1 MSVPTPHPSR
11 VRRRIGRQVLIGL
24 TALSI
29 GIAGATGAGAQ
40 PTPGSSSPDLG
51 PSVTIFDPSMSTADI
66 KAKFDAITAA
76 QFNNEFGPR
85 RDAIYFLPGTYGT
98 PEAPLNVQVGYYT
111 EVAGLGASPTDVVI
125 NGTINVYNR
134 CLADAETSNCIALTN
149 FWRSM
154 SNLTINVKGGLTD
167 VLGEAAPR
175 PSWCTDTEFWAV
187 SQAAPLRRVN
197 INGGLSFMDYCS
209 NGPQYA
215 SGGFMADSKSNAA
228 AVVNGSQQQWYTR
241 NSEITSWSNA
251 VWNAVFSGVV
261 GAPAETFPSPNPYT
275 VLDTTPVSR
284 EKPYLFVD
292 AAGTYNVRVPSAAV
306 NSKGITWG
314 AGLTPG
320 RTLPIKDF
328 FVAKPGDSV
337 QKINSALAKGQN
349 LILTPGVYDVATTI
363 KVKRADTVVLGLG
376 YATLHSIGGAVPLE
390 IADEAG
396 VIVAGITV
404 DAGEVNSAALL
415 RVGKKNGQ
423 GHSNRADAT
432 NPTTLSDVFFRV
444 GGPYIGRTDVAL
456 EVNSD
461 NVLLDHAWVWRA
473 DHGDEGFPTDTVVR
487 SAIDAQRAAD
497 GLPLLND
504 DDTRWVTN
512 TARNGVVVNGDNVTA
527 TGLFVEHFQQY
538 NTVWNGENGTTIFYQ
553 NELPYDPRTQAD
565 WTTPDGTLGYAA
577 YKVGDSVTTHHLYGG
592 GAYVFNQNNPSV
604 ISENGFEVPTT
615 PGVQVKHVMTVNLS
629 QGTIRHVIDGVGTQA
644 DNTNTGTPQF
654 VTQYPAP

>member
-1 MSVPTPHPSR
+1 MSVPITHPR
-11 VRRRIGRQVLIGL
+11 GVRRRIGRHVLIGV

-29 GIAGATGAGAQ
+29 AIAGATAASAHPKPPA
-40 PTPGSSSPDLG
+40 PTDLG
-51 PSVTIFDPSMSTADI
+51 PNVTIFNPSMSTAEI

-76 QFNNEFGPR
+76 QFSNEFGPR
-85 RDAIYFLPGTYGT
+85 RDAVYFLPGTYGT

-125 NGTINVYNR
+125 NGTVNVYNR
-134 CLADAETSNCIALTN
+134 CLADNETSNCLALTN
-149 FWRSM
+149 FWRSL
-154 SNLTINVKGGLTD
+154 SNLTINVAGGLTN
-167 VLGEAAPR
+167 VLGEAKPR
-175 PSWCTDTEFWAV
+175 PDWCTNTEFWAV

-209 NGPQYA
+209 DGPQYA
-215 SGGFMADSKSNAA
+215 SGGFMADSRSNAD

-241 NSEITSWSNA
+241 NSEVKSWSNA

-261 GAPAETFPSPNPYT
+261 GAPAETFPTPNPYT

-292 AAGTYNVRVPSAAV
+292 AAGKYNVRVPSAAA
-306 NSKGITWG
+306 NSSGITWG

-320 RTLPIKDF
+320 RTVPIKDF
-328 FVAKPGDSV
+328 FIAKPGDSV
-337 QKINSALAKGQN
+337 HTINNALARGQN
-349 LILTPGVYDVATTI
+349 LILTPGVYDVAKSI
-363 KVKRADTVVLGLG
+363 EVKRADTVVLGLG
-376 YATLHSIGGAVPLE
+376 YATLHSVHGAVPLE
-390 IADEAG
+390 IADVHGA
-396 VIVAGITV
+396 VVAGLTV
-404 DAGEVNSAALL
+404 DAGEVNSPALL
-415 RVGKKNGQ
+415 RVGKKNACA
-423 GHSNRADAT
+423 HSSRTRAQD
-432 NPTTLSDVFFRV
+432 PTTLSDVFFRV
-444 GGPYIGRTDVAL
+444 GGPYIGRTNIAL

-487 SAIDAQRAAD
+487 SATDEQRAAN

-512 TARNGVVVNGDNVTA
+512 TAANGVVVNGDNVTA

-538 NTVWNGENGTTIFYQ
+538 NTVWNGQNGTTIFYQ

-565 WTTPDGTLGYAA
+565 WTTPAGTLGYAA
-577 YKVGDSVTTHHLYGG
+577 YKVSDKVKTHHLYGG
-592 GAYVFNQNNPSV
+592 GSYVFNQNNPSV
-604 ISENGFEVPTT
+604 ITENGFEVPTT
-615 PGVQVKHVMTVNLS
+615 PGVQVKHVLTVNLS

>member
-1 MSVPTPHPSR
+1 MSVPTPHSSK
-11 VRRRIGRQVLIGL
+11 VRHRIGRQMLIGV
-24 TALSI
+24 TALSV
-29 GIAGATGAGAQ
+29 GLAGSTAAAAN
-40 PTPGSSSPDLG
+40 PTPGPSETNPDLG
-51 PSVTIFDPSMSTADI
+51 ANVTIFNPSMPTSEI
-66 KAKFDAITAA
+66 KTKFDAITAE
-76 QFNNEFGPR
+76 QFDSEFGSR

-134 CLADAETSNCIALTN
+134 CLADNETSNCIALTN

-154 SNLTINVKGGLTD
+154 SNLTINVKGGLTN

-175 PSWCTDTEFWAV
+175 PSWCTDTQFWAV

-197 INGGLSFMDYCS
+197 INGGFSFMDFCS
-209 NGPQYA
+209 SGPQFA

-251 VWNAVFSGVV
+251 VWNTVFSGVV
-261 GAPAETFPSPNPYT
+261 GAPAETFPTPNPYT

-292 AAGTYNVRVPSAAV
+292 AAGTYNVQVPAAQT
-306 NSKGITWG
+306 NSRGITWA

-320 RTLPIKDF
+320 RTLSISDF
-328 FVAKPGDSV
+328 YIAKPGDSV
-337 QKINSALAKGQN
+337 QKINNALAKGRN
-349 LILTPGVYDVATTI
+349 LILTPGVYDIAKTI

-376 YATLHSIGGAVPLE
+376 YATLHSVGGAVPLE
-390 IADEAG
+390 IAGVAGAVVAG
-396 VIVAGITV
+396 VTV

-415 RVGKKNGQ
+415 RVGKQHEKT
-423 GHSNRADAT
+423 SRASAK

-473 DHGDEGFPTDTVVR
+473 DHGDEGFPMDTIVR
-487 SAIDAQRAAD
+487 SDIDRQRTAD

-504 DDTRWVTN
+504 DDARWVTN
-512 TARNGVVVNGDNVTA
+512 VSPNGVIVNGKNVTA
-527 TGLFVEHFQQY
+527 TGLFVEHFQEY

-553 NELPYDPRTQAD
+553 NELPYDPRDQAD
-565 WTTPDGTLGYAA
+565 WMAGDTLGWAA
-577 YKVGDSVTTHHLYGG
+577 YKVGNRVKTHHLYGA
-592 GAYVFNQNNPSV
+592 GAYAYNQNDPSV
-604 ISENGFEVPTT
+604 VTENGFEVPNT
-615 PGVQVKHVMTVNLS
+615 PGVQVYHALTVNLS
-629 QGTIRHVIDGVGTQA
+629 QGTIRHVINGVGTQA

-654 VTQYPAP
+654 VTHYPMP